1 MLTPLHSFALFMGH
15 PRTELHKLPT
25 GNAQFVSSSDTC
37 CLAHRTLDT
46 CWTPNLRSQTPAT
59 CHTIARHLQVAK
71 PSQDARRQMSDAIRQ
86 MPDARRHTPDARR
99 QMSDA
104 GHLLPATPMPDAGQ
118 KPLDT
123 CCLPQCCQMPD
134 VGLLLPATRCR
145 WMMHADGCHM
155 LMDAGQRTPVVCHA
169 IAGCQTARHLLRTPD
184 A

>member
-71 PSQDARRQMSDAIRQ
+71 PSPDARRQMSDAIRQ
-86 MPDARRHTPDARR
+86 MPDARRQMPGAIRQMPDARC
-99 QMSDA
+99 QMP
-104 GHLLPATPMPDAGQ
+104 G
-118 KPLDT
+118 T
-123 CCLPQCCQMPD
+123 CCLPRRCQTQDKSRLTPAAYHNVVKCQMLD
-134 VGLLLPATRCR
+134 CYCLPRVA
-145 WMMHADGCHM
+145 
-155 LMDAGQRTPVVCHA
+155 AG
-169 IAGCQTARHLLRTPD
+169 
-184 A
+184 